1 MIKLRKNT
9 MSTRNSLKTSKTP
22 PKTPSRHPLD
32 APRSSQE
39 PPNAIRNA
47 SKMPPNPPKL
57 VHFSFIFAFLS
68 SKNAIL
74 VPFVT
79 KILPKTAPKAPN
91 HPKSC
96 PQATKIY
103 KHPPPAPP
111 SSGTNRSKSDLWD
124 NPIQHKMPSGANRS
138 PTKTP
143 H

>member
-1 MIKLRKNT
+1 MIKSRKNT

-39 PPNAIRNA
+39 PPMAIQNA
-47 SKMPPNPPKL
+47 SKMLPNPPKL
-57 VHFSFIFAFLS
+57 AHFSLFFAFLS
-68 SKNAIL
+68 SKNLIL

-91 HPKSC
+91 HPKSRL
-96 PQATKIY
+96 QATKIH
-103 KHPPPAPP
+103 KNPPPAPP

-124 NPIQHKMPSGANRS
+124 NPIQHIMPSGANRS
-138 PTKTP
+138 LHKTP